1 MTPSPRQKRP
11 LSRIAI
17 RTSVAADSPR
27 GAGRPG
33 QSSLLQAL
41 RGDEGAA
48 TAEYAIVIMAAV
60 SFAGLLV
67 TILRSDEV
75 RGVLT
80 DLVRQ
85 ALSVG

>member
-11 LSRIAI
+11 LYPFPI
-17 RTSVAADSPR
+17 RTSVVADSPR

-33 QSSLLQAL
+33 ALSLLRVL